1 MKYCIPGSTSS
12 RELWLQQ
19 LSDVVTETSQL
30 LQMLKLNHE
39 NFLILSDQ
47 SRRKFFPLR
56 VPRTFIARMR
66 HGDPYDPLLLQVLIN
81 PQEFIKV
88 PSYSSD
94 PLQERDYIVCPG
106 LIHKYHNRALL
117 LVKGSCAVHCR
128 YCFRRS
134 FPYQEHSLNQKNFH
148 SILEYLHR
156 HSEIE
161 EIIFSGGDPLMA
173 KDYELK
179 KIISQLENIR
189 HLKRLRIHTRLPVVI
204 PSRIT
209 QTLCHILHNTKF
221 KIILVTHINHQQEID
236 HTLPLRMEDLKKAG
250 VTLLNQSVL
259 LRGVNDS
266 SKKLAALSN
275 ALFDIGILPYYLHML
290 DQVEGAAHFFV
301 SEEKAQSI
309 MRNLFFRLS
318 GYLVPTLIRE
328 VNGKKSKIP
337 VDLNF
342 R

>member
-30 LQMLKLNHE
+30 LQMLNLDHE
-39 NFLILSDQ
+39 NILILSDQ
-47 SRRKFFPLR
+47 SRKLFPLR

-66 HGDPYDPLLLQVLIN
+66 QGDPYDPLLLQVLIKS
-81 PQEFIKV
+81 QEFIKV

-106 LIHKYHNRALL
+106 LIHKYYNRALL

-134 FPYQEHSLNQKNFH
+134 FPYQEHSLNQKNLH

-179 KIISQLENIR
+179 RIISKLENIS

-209 QTLCHILHNTKF
+209 QTLCDILDNAKF
-221 KIILVTHINHQQEID
+221 QIILVTHINHQQEID
-236 HTLPLRMEDLKKAG
+236 HTFSSQMESLKKSG

-266 SKKLAALSN
+266 SEKLAALSN
-275 ALFDIGILPYYLHML
+275 ALFEIGILPYYLHML
-290 DQVEGAAHFFV
+290 DQVEGASHFFV
-301 SEEKAQSI
+301 SEEKAQAI
-309 MRNLFFRLS
+309 MRNLFSRLS